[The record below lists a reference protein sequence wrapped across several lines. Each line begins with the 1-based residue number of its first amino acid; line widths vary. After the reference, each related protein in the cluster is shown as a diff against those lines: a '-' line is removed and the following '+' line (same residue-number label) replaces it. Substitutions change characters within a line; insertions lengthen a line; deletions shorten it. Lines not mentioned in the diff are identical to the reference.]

1 VAAPESEEPKKA
13 TIADEIAALDRARR
27 SLDSG
32 NPTRALLQLDTYS
45 KLFPGGRLGQEAIVM
60 RIRALVHAGR
70 SPEAK
75 SLARR
80 FRSANPQSPYNKR
93 IDSIVA
99 PRDGR

>member
-1 VAAPESEEPKKA
+1 M
-13 TIADEIAALDRARR
+13 
-27 SLDSG
+27 
-32 NPTRALLQLDTYS
+32 
-45 KLFPGGRLGQEAIVM
+45 VM

-70 SPEAK
+70 NPEAE
-75 SLARR
+75 SLAHR